1 MATKKK
7 GLGRGLNA
15 LLGGN
20 ESVEAMTM
28 VQNEDELREIGIDL
42 IRRGP
47 WQPRTHFDEAAL
59 NELADSIR
67 SQGVVQP
74 IVVRASV
81 DNSFEIV
88 AGERR
93 WRAAQIA
100 GLQQVP
106 AVIKHFDD
114 QTAAAVSLIENIQR
128 ENLNPLEESV
138 ALQRL
143 IDEFGMTHQQVADT
157 VARSRTAVTNLLRL
171 QDLNADV
178 KELLETRAIEM
189 GHARA
194 LLGVTGAVQSQLA
207 KETAKKGL
215 SVRET
220 EQLVRRTLN
229 PPKKAKPVSKDPDI
243 KKLETDLSEKLGA
256 AVNIHQK
263 SSSKGRLEINDCNSL
278 GHKTWY
284 LFEGHNL
291 PHYVGALPCPCPRS
305 DALACLNIRH
315 ENREKGNAWS
325 WIKMWQRPIW
335 IRETSQTMA
344 SKCVKVVRSEYAPA
358 AKAECTPGLDRHSAA
373 CDWQPGCLGRGDNRQ
388 RRRLAGA
395 NGQRQPPVTH
405 AVRLRSGDPHEY
417 AQ

>member
-20 ESVEAMTM
+20 ESVEVMTT
-28 VQNEDELREIGIDL
+28 VQNEEDELRELAIDL

-47 WQPRTHFDEAAL
+47 WQPRTHFDEASL
-59 NELADSIR
+59 QELADSIR
-67 SQGVVQP
+67 TQGVVQP
-74 IVVRASV
+74 IVVRAAA

-93 WRAAQIA
+93 WRASQIA
-100 GLQQVP
+100 GLDQIP

-143 IDEFGMTHQQVADT
+143 IDEFSMTHQQVADT
-157 VARSRTAVTNLLRL
+157 VARSRAAVSNLLRL

-178 KELLETRAIEM
+178 KELLENRAIEM

-220 EQLVRRTLN
+220 EQLVRKTLN
-229 PPKKAKPVSKDPDI
+229 PPKKPKPLAKDPDI
-243 KKLETDLSEKLGA
+243 KKLENDLSEKLGA
-256 AVNIHQK
+256 MVNIHQK
-263 SSSKGRLEINDCNSL
+263 TKSKGRLEISYSSL
-278 GHKTWY
+278 D
-284 LFEGHNL
+284 E
-291 PHYVGALPCPCPRS
+291 
-305 DALACLNIRH
+305 
-315 ENREKGNAWS
+315 
-325 WIKMWQRPIW
+325 
-335 IRETSQTMA
+335 
-344 SKCVKVVRSEYAPA
+344 
-358 AKAECTPGLDRHSAA
+358 LDGILSHF
-373 CDWQPGCLGRGDNRQ
+373 Q
-388 RRRLAGA
+388 
-395 NGQRQPPVTH
+395 
-405 AVRLRSGDPHEY
+405 
-417 AQ
+417 